1 MVSSLTMQMQVVLIS
16 TVAIGALANRFDE
29 EPSLGAF
36 LRRNFELE
44 YVATRLNFYV
54 GLTSFLVALGVRA
67 WISIACPV
75 VARAALLVSFSGALL
90 GLAFVD
96 DNTHP
101 QNDIAVHQLPWRYA
115 QLLARKA
122 ASSPAYAA
130 AAAASLLSMGYV
142 AWAIPH
148 VAAYARAT
156 FR

>member
-75 VARAALLVSFSGALL
+75 VARAALL
-90 GLAFVD
+90 
-96 DNTHP
+96 
-101 QNDIAVHQLPWRYA
+101 NDIAVHQLPWRYA